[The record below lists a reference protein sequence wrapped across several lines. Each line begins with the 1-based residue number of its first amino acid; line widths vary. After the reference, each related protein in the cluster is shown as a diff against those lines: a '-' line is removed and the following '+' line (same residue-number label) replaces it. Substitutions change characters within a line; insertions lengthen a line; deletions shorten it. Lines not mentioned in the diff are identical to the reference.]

1 MKNIAFRFLYF
12 LLHLSLSFYF
22 FIYASLAR
30 ITSFLFLC
38 ISHAIGVS
46 FERSYLKH
54 RVSSIKKIPIHVV
67 LLFSGEDVFDH
78 DGIARVTCWSIAA
91 NIRHIT
97 IFDMEGILKKRI
109 PVLQVKIL
117 ELVNRFFVD
126 EVPKIF
132 SFQHDSVMKA
142 KSDFTIE
149 IISLEN
155 GRWHLIDL
163 CKQFCYSVEK
173 RMLKPCNINRE
184 LISQQVCGRFSES
197 EIFYFRGK
205 LIGVLPHKM
214 QVLPDPDLLLH
225 FGPLHCISLDGFSPW
240 QISLTEILQLG
251 PLKWV
256 TCGSFVSALEIYS
269 GTEQRYGT

>member
-1 MKNIAFRFLYF
+1 MKNIAFRVLYF

-78 DGIARVTCWSIAA
+78 DSIARVTCWSIAA

-109 PVLQVKIL
+109 PVLQAKIL

-126 EVPKIF
+126 EVPKKF
-132 SFQHDSVMKA
+132 SFQDDSAMKA
-142 KSDFTIE
+142 KSDFIVE

-184 LISQQVCGRFSES
+184 LISQQVC
-197 EIFYFRGK
+197 
-205 LIGVLPHKM
+205 
-214 QVLPDPDLLLH
+214 VLPDPDLLLH

-256 TCGSFVSALEIYS
+256 TCGSFVSALEVYS

>member
-1 MKNIAFRFLYF
+1 
-12 LLHLSLSFYF
+12 
-22 FIYASLAR
+22 
-30 ITSFLFLC
+30 
-38 ISHAIGVS
+38 
-46 FERSYLKH
+46 
-54 RVSSIKKIPIHVV
+54 
-67 LLFSGEDVFDH
+67 
-78 DGIARVTCWSIAA
+78 
-91 NIRHIT
+91 
-97 IFDMEGILKKRI
+97 MEGILKKRI

-184 LISQQVCGRFSES
+184 LISQQVC
-197 EIFYFRGK
+197 
-205 LIGVLPHKM
+205 
-214 QVLPDPDLLLH
+214 VLPDPDLLLH